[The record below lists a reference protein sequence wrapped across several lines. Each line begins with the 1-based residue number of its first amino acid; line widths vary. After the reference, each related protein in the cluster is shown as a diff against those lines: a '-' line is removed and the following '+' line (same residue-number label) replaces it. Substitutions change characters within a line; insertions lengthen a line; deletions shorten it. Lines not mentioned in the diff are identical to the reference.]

1 MHDWPSTAALQLG
14 YWSDSLTDSLLVQLI
29 VLLALTGAG
38 LVIFE
43 RLRLPAIAGFLV
55 VGALA
60 GPGGLGIVDEPER
73 VRTLAE
79 LGVVFLLFEIGLEL
93 PLDRMRALWRNAL
106 LAGGSQVVITAT
118 LIWAGSVAL
127 DLPATE
133 AVVLGGLVAMSS
145 TAVVIR
151 LLADR
156 GQIDAPH
163 GQLVVSILVF
173 QDLSI
178 VPFLLAIPL
187 LSGEQGSEWGSIAS

>member
-1 MHDWPSTAALQLG
+1 M
-14 YWSDSLTDSLLVQLI
+14 TDSFLFQLI

-60 GPGGLGIVDEPER
+60 GPGVLGIVDETEQ

-93 PLDRMRALWRNAL
+93 PLERVRALWQNAL

-133 AVVLGGLVAMSS
+133 AIVLGGLVAMSS
-145 TAVVIR
+145 TC
-151 LLADR
+151 LLYTSPSPRD
-156 GQIDAPH
+156 
-163 GQLVVSILVF
+163 
-173 QDLSI
+173 
-178 VPFLLAIPL
+178 
-187 LSGEQGSEWGSIAS
+187 